1 MQIHLRVSVMVGEC
15 SFVKRRLNMSVV
27 STYALVEHYLIVL
40 SRIVNKYCYGVGGR
54 PGKWDSI
61 PGRCKRFVFCPQRGL
76 LLLASIHHF
85 VQHVEEAILLWR

>member
-1 MQIHLRVSVMVGEC
+1 
-15 SFVKRRLNMSVV
+15 MSVV